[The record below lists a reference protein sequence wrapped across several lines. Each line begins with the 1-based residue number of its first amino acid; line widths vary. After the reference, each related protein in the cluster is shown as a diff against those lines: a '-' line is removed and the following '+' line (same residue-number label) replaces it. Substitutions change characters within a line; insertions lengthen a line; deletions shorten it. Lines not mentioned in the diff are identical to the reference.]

1 MFISNKT
8 SCSLIVVLCA
18 LLHPGANAAPV
29 AATVSLPE
37 ESLPAYQQRMQRF
50 AASPF
55 GMFIHFGL
63 HSLLGGIW
71 FDGNW
76 ADWWK
81 LEDGIAPD
89 NRIRAA
95 DPQIIV
101 NNRVAKRGTFD
112 LDYLTQEQPHLP
124 GNPIQ
129 QKIPVINSV
138 QASVIRYNFP
148 ASFPVSERYAV
159 KVAGQPIQPLDTERG
174 AILNFGMSGPVAV
187 EVQLDAAPK
196 EVIIRPLSK
205 GIRAEVE
212 GRVVRFELP
221 QPMNLSLEVDGDLQD
236 PLLIFAN
243 PAELNPPAKD
253 DPKVKYFAAGKI
265 HQAGEIVLNH
275 GETLYL
281 EPGAI
286 VNAVVRAVDAR
297 NVSIR
302 GGGIL
307 HAGYRQQ
314 KINQLV
320 LRECLG
326 ARLENFII
334 LDTHGWTIH
343 LSGSADI
350 DISNVRVVA
359 WRANC
364 DGLDIEYSSRV
375 RVNNCFFRTHDDSIA
390 VKALYP
396 PGVAGIPLQ
405 EMIDPETLGK
415 HQVPRINGDVMGDIL
430 VTNSVFWNDAAQGL
444 EIGFELRIDRIKGIT
459 FRNCDVIHARGGA
472 AFSIHN
478 GDRAIIED
486 IVLEDI
492 RIEQVNRLFD
502 FHVGLS
508 IYSDDCP
515 EPYRR
520 SNPDRV
526 APPRRPEVANNV
538 WQWFVP
544 EDQDLLRYQD
554 NRGLVRNVTVRNM
567 HVLSRPSAPSILQGY
582 SPDKGVFELTFIGL
596 EIAGEPIL
604 SADALELYQ
613 KHTRKV
619 RFLADNAQ
627 ALRFDPV
634 IQHIEGWTV
643 YVEPALLPGGPQ
655 AELGARALSMLQN
668 HLERIA
674 ILVSDERLAQLR
686 SCAIWLEYKHPQ
698 LGNMQYHPGEDWLLE
713 HGHDPRLTQKVHITQ
728 AADLLARHHLLKHP
742 AVILHEL
749 AHAYH
754 DLILGF
760 DEPRILEAYQKAM
773 ADGIYEKSLLYTGE
787 YVRHYGATNHK
798 EYFAECT
805 EAYFYKN
812 DFYPFVAAEL
822 KQHDAR
828 AYALM
833 QAIWGGLE

>member
-1 MFISNKT
+1 MYR
-8 SCSLIVVLCA
+8 
-18 LLHPGANAAPV
+18 LL
-29 AATVSLPE
+29 
-37 ESLPAYQQRMQRF
+37 
-50 AASPF
+50 
-55 GMFIHFGL
+55 
-63 HSLLGGIW
+63 SLLTLVW
-71 FDGNW
+71 CSS
-76 ADWWK
+76 A
-81 LEDGIAPD
+81 
-89 NRIRAA
+89 
-95 DPQIIV
+95 
-101 NNRVAKRGTFD
+101 
-112 LDYLTQEQPHLP
+112 H
-124 GNPIQ
+124 
-129 QKIPVINSV
+129 
-138 QASVIRYNFP
+138 ASVIAYNFP
-148 ASFPVSERYAV
+148 ADLPVSERYAV
-159 KVAGQPIQPLDTERG
+159 RVADQSIQPIQTGRG

-187 EVQLDAAPK
+187 EVQLDAVPQ

-212 GRVVRFELP
+212 GKVVRFQLP
-221 QPMNLSLEVDGDLQD
+221 EPMNLSLEVDGDLED
-236 PLLIFAN
+236 PLLVFAN
-243 PAELNPPAKD
+243 PAELNPPARD
-253 DPKVKYFAAGKI
+253 DPKVKYFEGGKI
-265 HQAGEIVLNH
+265 HQAGEIILDD

-281 EPGAI
+281 EPGA
-286 VNAVVRAVDAR
+286 VVYAVVRAVDAR

-302 GGGIL
+302 GAGIL
-307 HAGYRQQ
+307 NAGYRQH

-320 LRECLG
+320 LRECAG
-326 ARLENFII
+326 ARLEHFII
-334 LDTHGWTIH
+334 LDTLGWTMH
-343 LSGSADI
+343 LSGSEDI

-375 RVNNCFFRTHDDSIA
+375 RVDNCFFRTHDDSIA

-396 PGVAGIPLQ
+396 PGVVGIPLQ

-415 HQVPRINGDVMGDIL
+415 HQLPRIQGDVMGDIL
-430 VTNSVFWNDAAQGL
+430 VTNSVFWNDAAQSL
-444 EIGFELRIDRIKGIT
+444 EIGFELRIDRVKGIT
-459 FRNCDVIHARGGA
+459 FRDCDVIHARGGA

-492 RIEQVNRLFD
+492 RIEQVNRIFD

-515 EPYRR
+515 QQYRR

-526 APPRRPEVANNV
+526 APSRRPEVAHNV

-544 EDQDLLRYQD
+544 EDEDLPRYQD
-554 NRGLVRNVTVRNM
+554 NRGLVRNVTVRGM
-567 HVLSRPSAPSILQGY
+567 QVLTQPGAPSILQGY
-582 SPDKGVFELTFIGL
+582 SPGKGISDVTFIGL
-596 EIAGEPIL
+596 EIAGAPIV

-613 KHTRKV
+613 KHTSKV
-619 RFLADNAQ
+619 RFLPDDAH

-634 IQHIEGWTV
+634 IQQVEGWTV

-674 ILVSDERLAQLR
+674 ILVPAELLAQLR
-686 SCAIWLEYKHPQ
+686 SCEIWLEYDHPQ

-713 HGHDPRLTQKVHITQ
+713 NGHDPRLTRKVHITQ
-728 AADLLARHHLLKHP
+728 AEDLLSRHHLLKHP

-754 DLILGF
+754 DTILGF
-760 DEPRILEAYQKAM
+760 DEPRILEAYQQAM
-773 ADGIYEKSLLYTGE
+773 AEGMYENSLLYNGE

-822 KQHDAR
+822 KQHDPR

-833 QAIWGGLE
+833 QAIWGQLE